1 MKDFV
6 SQTGLQGNCRGLVV
20 MGVSGSGKTDTSL
33 AVAEALGYRHIEAD
47 HFHPAANVQR
57 MRDGIPLSDEDRV
70 EWLNKLITEMQRAE
84 AEGASFVLA
93 CSALKRSY
101 RDLLRNA
108 MPDVRFAHLDI
119 DRNTAMQRVSGRSGH
134 FMPASLVDSQFATLE
149 SPEGEAGVLVVD
161 GRRPVEQV
169 VEQIVAWEQQHAQ
182 LAINANTDAA
192 ALAVGAEAATDEAM
206 QAAHLTGEP
215 IYTGAPALVFDRITD
230 WMMAVLLGFMVIVV
244 FVSVVMRYL
253 FGTGWAGAEEVSQL
267 AFVWLVFVGVAS
279 SMRRG
284 ELMSFSMIRDRFP
297 HAFRRVI
304 DSISWLMVAAASGLC
319 AWGSWNQMQFGWGI
333 HSPVTGYPLGLI
345 MLPIMVC
352 MLALIGL
359 ALAQIVNVWRRKQ
372 PMPVASANV
381 TAD

>member
-1 MKDFV
+1 
-6 SQTGLQGNCRGLVV
+6 
-20 MGVSGSGKTDTSL
+20 
-33 AVAEALGYRHIEAD
+33 
-47 HFHPAANVQR
+47 
-57 MRDGIPLSDEDRV
+57 
-70 EWLNKLITEMQRAE
+70 
-84 AEGASFVLA
+84 
-93 CSALKRSY
+93 
-101 RDLLRNA
+101 
-108 MPDVRFAHLDI
+108 
-119 DRNTAMQRVSGRSGH
+119 
-134 FMPASLVDSQFATLE
+134 
-149 SPEGEAGVLVVD
+149 
-161 GRRPVEQV
+161 
-169 VEQIVAWEQQHAQ
+169 
-182 LAINANTDAA
+182 
-192 ALAVGAEAATDEAM
+192 
-206 QAAHLTGEP
+206 
-215 IYTGAPALVFDRITD
+215 
-230 WMMAVLLGFMVIVV
+230 
-244 FVSVVMRYL
+244 
-253 FGTGWAGAEEVSQL
+253 
-267 AFVWLVFVGVAS
+267 VFVGVAS